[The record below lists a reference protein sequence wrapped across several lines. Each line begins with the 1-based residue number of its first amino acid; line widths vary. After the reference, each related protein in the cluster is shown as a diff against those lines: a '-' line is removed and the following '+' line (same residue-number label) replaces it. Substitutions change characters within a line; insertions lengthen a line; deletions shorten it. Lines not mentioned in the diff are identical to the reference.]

1 MEARILKQIRFLK
14 IYAAAMTLAFA
25 ALCLTAL
32 NSSPANTKFGDIDV
46 NRINIVDH
54 QGKRRLVISNEA
66 RFPEPVVE
74 GHELKGARRIK
85 PAGIVFYDAKGNET
99 GGLVT
104 SQTESGRIS
113 LMAFDSATAE
123 ALDLGIETDDRDKYT
138 AALRI
143 LDPSPPGTKL
153 EEATSKQQTRI
164 TLQNKNKDA
173 SITLA
178 DANGKDRI
186 KLGVASNGEAKIQI
200 LDEKGKVMFNAPQ

>member
-1 MEARILKQIRFLK
+1 METRILKQIRFLK
-14 IYAAAMTLAFA
+14 IYAAAMTLALA

-32 NSSPANTKFGDIDV
+32 KPSPANKKFGEIDV
-46 NRINIVDH
+46 QRINIVDE
-54 QGKRRLVISNEA
+54 QGKRRLVISGEA
-66 RFPEPVVE
+66 RFPEPVIN
-74 GHELKGARRIK
+74 GRELKGARSIK
-85 PAGIVFYDAKGNET
+85 PAGIVFYDARGSET

-123 ALDLGIETDDRDKYT
+123 ALDLGIVTDNGDKYT

-153 EEATSKQQTRI
+153 EEAQSKQQTRI
-164 TLQNKNKDA
+164 TIQNKDKDA

-186 KLGVASNGEAKIQI
+186 KLGVNANGEAKIQI
-200 LDEKGKVMFNAPQ
+200 VDEEGKVIFSAPQ